1 MAQGF
6 KPLKRNVPEVSKKKS
21 KSTAS
26 APKVGKRIPPKKH
39 HALQEAA
46 QKKRDTAR
54 TTSRIEQEMAG
65 RAAKGPLSIMRKIAD
80 QAEKGNKPK
89 K

>member
-6 KPLKRNVPEVSKKKS
+6 KPLKRNVPEVPKKKS
-21 KSTAS
+21 KSTSS

-39 HALQEAA
+39 HALQE
-46 QKKRDTAR
+46 RDTAR
-54 TTSRIEQEMAG
+54 STSRIEQEMAG

>member
-6 KPLKRNVPEVSKKKS
+6 KPLKRNVPEVPKKKS

-39 HALQEAA
+39 HALQEVA
-46 QKKRDTAR
+46 QKKVRRIAYAAR
-54 TTSRIEQEMAG
+54 HGTFDNTTFV
-65 RAAKGPLSIMRKIAD
+65 
-80 QAEKGNKPK
+80 
-89 K
+89 